1 MTFAYVAV
9 PSDRDPSD
17 RDPSDRDLVLAV
29 DDNEQNLQLLEEYL
43 STWGYDVALARNGRE
58 ALQLYPRINASVIV
72 LDVMMPVMDGYE
84 ACGLIKGQAE
94 GRTIPIL
101 MLTALTGTEDKIKAL
116 ECGADDFL
124 NKPINKDELRTRI
137 RSLIRIRNLRKELD
151 SSENI
156 IMTLTNAL
164 GNKDPRSGG
173 HVQRVA
179 AYASRLCDK
188 LGMSR
193 DEREIIVKGA
203 LLHDVGMIGVPDAL
217 LSKRVLTDEERTL
230 VAGHTRL
237 GASILEPM
245 KTFRPF
251 VPIVRWHHERKDGHG
266 YPDHLSGDAIPLEA
280 QIVAIA
286 NRYDEIRHDDDLSEA
301 NALAGLR
308 AEARDG
314 AFDAELLSFFA
325 AALDEETPAPATSR
339 HMRPR
344 LIPPARVL
352 CVDDNQA
359 NRDLVAA
366 SVAGAGFLVSFA
378 ENGAEAVEIID
389 SEDIDVVLLDLLMP
403 VQDGDETLRLLRADP
418 RHEFLPVIILTAHRG
433 GGMRQEAIVAGADDF
448 IAYPLNRLELITRI
462 QSLLRIKDYHADLEQ
477 THSVICALA
486 LALEAK
492 DQYTR
497 GHSQRVGDLSR
508 NFALHLGLGDA
519 AGDRVRIAGLL
530 HDIGKIAV
538 PESLLNK
545 QGPLTR
551 EEFLRVIDH
560 PVIGE
565 EMVRPL
571 QTLSPIL
578 RMIRHHHE
586 RYDGRGYPDGLRG
599 DAIPLEVR
607 LISIVDA
614 YDALTSHRSYRPAP
628 LSHTAALE
636 TLRRE
641 AAGGKWD
648 PAMVDQFTTMLGT
661 APPDWEAITAQAVP
675 SLYSL

>member
-1 MTFAYVAV
+1 MVIPDAAA
-9 PSDRDPSD
+9 PSDRDT
-17 RDPSDRDLVLAV
+17 VLAV

-43 STWGYDVALARNGRE
+43 STWGYDVVLARDGRE
-58 ALQLYPRINASVIV
+58 ALELFPRINPAVIV

-84 ACGLIKGQAE
+84 ACGFIKETAI

-137 RSLIRIRNLRKELD
+137 RSLARIRGLRKELD

-179 AYASRLCDK
+179 SYAERLCEK

-193 DEREIIVKGA
+193 EEREIVMKGA
-203 LLHDVGMIGVPDAL
+203 LLHDVGMIGVPD
-217 LSKRVLTDEERTL
+217 VLIAKQTLTIEEAAI
-230 VAGHTRL
+230 VADHTRI

-245 KTFRPF
+245 TTFRPF
-251 VPIVRWHHERKDGHG
+251 VPMVRWHHERKDGRG
-266 YPDHLSGDAIPLEA
+266 YPDRLAGDAIPLEA
-280 QIVAIA
+280 QIVGIA
-286 NRYDEIRHDDDLSEA
+286 NRFDEIRHDDDLAESEA
-301 NALAGLR
+301 LDRLR

-314 AFDAELLSFFA
+314 AFDTELTSFFA
-325 AALDEETPAPATSR
+325 AAVDEAHPAPATSR

-344 LIPPARVL
+344 PAPPARVL
-352 CVDDNQA
+352 CVDDNPI
-359 NRDLVAA
+359 NRELVAA
-366 SVAGAGFLVSFA
+366 SVGSAGFHVSFA
-378 ENGAEAVEIID
+378 ENGAEAVDIID
-389 SEDIDVVLLDLLMP
+389 RDGIDIVLLDLLMP
-403 VQDGDETLRLLRADP
+403 VQDGAETLRLLRADP
-418 RHEFLPVIILTAHRG
+418 RHLFLPVIVLTAHG
-433 GGMRQEAIVAGADDF
+433 GNSMRQDAIIGGADDF

-462 QSLLRIKDYHADLEQ
+462 RSLLRIKDFHADLEQ
-477 THSVICALA
+477 TYSVICALA

-508 NFALHLGLGDA
+508 SFALHLGLSEA
-519 AGDRVRIAGLL
+519 AGERVRVAGLL

-571 QTLSPIL
+571 LTMSAVLQL
-578 RMIRHHHE
+578 IRHHHE

-599 DAIPLEVR
+599 DAIPYEVR
-607 LISIVDA
+607 LLSIVDA

-628 LSHTAALE
+628 LTHTAALE

-648 PAMVDQFTTMLGT
+648 PVMVDKFVQMLG
-661 APPDWEAITAQAVP
+661 ANPPDWEAITQSVP
-675 SLYSL
+675 SLYPS

>member
-1 MTFAYVAV
+1 MAIAEVAHPTNRN
-9 PSDRDPSD
+9 PSDRDI
-17 RDPSDRDLVLAV
+17 VLAV

-43 STWGYDVALARNGRE
+43 STWGYDVMLARDGRE
-58 ALQLYPRINASVIV
+58 ALQRYPDINPSVII

-84 ACGLIKGQAE
+84 ACSCIKAEQA

-137 RSLIRIRNLRKELD
+137 RSLVRIRNLRKELD

-156 IMTLTNAL
+156 ILTLTNAL

-179 AYASRLCDK
+179 AYSALLCDK
-188 LGMSR
+188 LGMSP

-203 LLHDVGMIGVPDAL
+203 SLHDVGMIGVPDAL
-217 LSKRVLTDEERTL
+217 LAKRLLTDEERAQ
-230 VAGHTRL
+230 VAEHTRI

-251 VPIVRWHHERKDGHG
+251 VPIVRWHHERVDGRG
-266 YPDHLSGDAIPLEA
+266 YPDGLTGKAIPLEA
-280 QIVAIA
+280 QIVGIA
-286 NRYDEIRHDDDLSEA
+286 NRYDEIRHDDDL
-301 NALAGLR
+301 LQ
-308 AEARDG
+308 AEALTRLRTEAREG
-314 AFDAELLSFFA
+314 AFDVELTSFFA
-325 AALDEETPAPATSR
+325 AALDEATPAPVTSR
-339 HMRPR
+339 HMRPKAA
-344 LIPPARVL
+344 PPAHVL
-352 CVDDNQA
+352 CVDDNPV
-359 NRDLVAA
+359 NRDLVAVSLA
-366 SVAGAGFLVSFA
+366 DAGFRVSFA

-389 SEDIDVVLLDLLMP
+389 RDGIDVVLLDLLMP

-418 RHEFLPVIILTAHRG
+418 RHEFLPVIVLTAQRG
-433 GGMRQEAIVAGADDF
+433 GSMRQEAIVAGADDF

-462 QSLLRIKDYHADLEQ
+462 RSLLRIKDYHADLEQ
-477 THSVICALA
+477 THNVICALA

-497 GHSQRVGDLSR
+497 GHSQRVGDLARS
-508 NFALHLGLGDA
+508 FALHLGLGEA
-519 AGDRVRIAGLL
+519 VGDRVRIAGLL

-571 QTLSPIL
+571 LTLSAVL

-586 RYDGRGYPDGLRG
+586 RYDGRGYPDSLRG
-599 DAIPLEVR
+599 ETIPYEVR
-607 LISIVDA
+607 LLSIVDA

-648 PAMVDQFTTMLGT
+648 PVMVDQFTTMMGT
-661 APPDWEAITAQAVP
+661 DPPDWEAITQAVP

>member
-1 MTFAYVAV
+1 MVIPDMAV
-9 PSDRDPSD
+9 PSDRDI
-17 RDPSDRDLVLAV
+17 VLAV

-43 STWGYDVALARNGRE
+43 STWGYDVVLARDGRE
-58 ALQLYPRINASVIV
+58 ALELFPRINPAVIV

-84 ACGLIKGQAE
+84 ACGFIKE
-94 GRTIPIL
+94 TNIGRTIPIL

-137 RSLIRIRNLRKELD
+137 RSLARIRNLRNELD

-156 IMTLTNAL
+156 ILTLTNAL
-164 GNKDPRSGG
+164 GNKDPRSRG

-179 AYASRLCDK
+179 DYAGRLCEK
-188 LGMSR
+188 LGMSPA
-193 DEREIIVKGA
+193 EREIVAKGA
-203 LLHDVGMIGVPDAL
+203 LLHDVGMIGVPDML
-217 LSKRVLTDEERTL
+217 LANRTL
-230 VAGHTRL
+230 TIEEAALVAEHARI

-251 VPIVRWHHERKDGHG
+251 VPIVRWHHERKDGRG
-266 YPDHLSGDAIPLEA
+266 YPDGLDGDAIPIEA
-280 QIVAIA
+280 QIVGIA
-286 NRYDEIRHDDDLSEA
+286 NRFDEIQHDDDLSA
-301 NALAGLR
+301 SDALARLR

-314 AFDAELLSFFA
+314 AFDGELMSFFA
-325 AALDEETPAPATSR
+325 AALDETHPAPVTSR

-344 LIPPARVL
+344 PAPAARVL
-352 CVDDNQA
+352 CVDDNPM
-359 NRDLVAA
+359 NRELVAA
-366 SVAGAGFLVSFA
+366 SVAGAGFQVSFA

-389 SEDIDVVLLDLLMP
+389 HDGIDIVLLDLLMP
-403 VQDGDETLRLLRADP
+403 VQDGAETLRLLRADP
-418 RHEFLPVIILTAHRG
+418 RHLFLPIIVLTAHG
-433 GGMRQEAIVAGADDF
+433 GGSMRQEAIVAGADDF
-448 IAYPLNRLELITRI
+448 IAYPLNRVELITRI
-462 QSLLRIKDYHADLEQ
+462 RSLLRIKDFHADLEQ
-477 THSVICALA
+477 TYSVICALA

-508 NFALHLGLGDA
+508 TFALHLGLGDA
-519 AGDRVRIAGLL
+519 AGERVRVAGLL

-571 QTLSPIL
+571 LTMSGVLQL
-578 RMIRHHHE
+578 IRHHHE
-586 RYDGRGYPDGLRG
+586 RYDGRGYPDGLSG
-599 DAIPLEVR
+599 DAIPAEVR
-607 LISIVDA
+607 LLSIVDA

-648 PAMVDQFTTMLGT
+648 PVMVDQFVRMLG
-661 APPDWEAITAQAVP
+661 ANPPDWEAITQSVP
-675 SLYSL
+675 SLYPS

>member
-1 MTFAYVAV
+1 MAIAEVTA
-9 PSDRDPSD
+9 PPGRDPSIKD
-17 RDPSDRDLVLAV
+17 RVLAV

-43 STWGYDVALARNGRE
+43 STWGYDVALAHDGRE
-58 ALQLYPRINASVIV
+58 ALQLYPEINPSVIV
-72 LDVMMPVMDGYE
+72 LDVMMPVMDGYQ
-84 ACGLIKGQAE
+84 ACGLIKGE
-94 GRTIPIL
+94 PVGRTIPIL

-137 RSLIRIRNLRKELD
+137 RSLVRIRNLRKELD

-173 HVQRVA
+173 HVQRA
-179 AYASRLCDK
+179 AGYAARLCDK

-193 DEREIIVKGA
+193 DERETIVKGA

-217 LSKRVLTDEERTL
+217 LAKAELTEAEKAV
-230 VAGHTRL
+230 VAEHTRI
-237 GASILEPM
+237 GATILEPM

-251 VPIVRWHHERKDGHG
+251 VPIVRWHHERIDGRG
-266 YPDHLSGDAIPLEA
+266 YPDGLLGDDIPLEA

-286 NRYDEIRHDDDLSEA
+286 NRYDEIHHDDDLPEA
-301 NALAGLR
+301 AAITVLR
-308 AEARDG
+308 HEAQDG
-314 AFDAELLSFFA
+314 AFDAGLISFFA
-325 AALDEETPAPATSR
+325 AALDDETSAPATSR
-339 HMRPR
+339 HIRPR
-344 LIPPARVL
+344 TAPPAHVL
-352 CVDDNQA
+352 CVDDNPV
-359 NRDLVAA
+359 NRDLVGA
-366 SVAGAGFLVSFA
+366 SLTGSGFRVSFA
-378 ENGAEAVEIID
+378 ENGAEAVTIID
-389 SEDIDVVLLDLLMP
+389 NDGIDVVLLDLLMP
-403 VQDGDETLRLLRADP
+403 IQDGGETLRLLRADP
-418 RHEFLPVIILTAHRG
+418 RHEFLPIIVLTAHRSG
-433 GGMRQEAIVAGADDF
+433 TMRQEAIVAGADDF

-462 QSLLRIKDYHADLEQ
+462 RSLLRIKDYHVDLEQ
-477 THSVICALA
+477 THSVICTLA

-508 NFALHLGLGDA
+508 TFAQFIGLGAA

-538 PESLLNK
+538 PEALLNK

-571 QTLSPIL
+571 NTLAAVLAI
-578 RMIRHHHE
+578 IRHHHE

-599 DAIPLEVR
+599 DDIPQEVR
-607 LISIVDA
+607 LLSIVDA

-628 LSHTAALE
+628 LTHTAALE

-648 PAMVDQFTTMLGT
+648 PLMVDQFTTMLGT
-661 APPDWEAITAQAVP
+661 EPPNWEAITLAVP

>member
-1 MTFAYVAV
+1 MVTPETAV
-9 PSDRDPSD
+9 PSDRDI
-17 RDPSDRDLVLAV
+17 VLAV

-43 STWGYDVALARNGRE
+43 STWGYDVVLARDGRE
-58 ALQLYPRINASVIV
+58 ALDLFPRINPAVIV

-84 ACGLIKGQAE
+84 ACGFIKDDAF

-137 RSLIRIRNLRKELD
+137 RSLARIRNLRKELD

-179 AYASRLCDK
+179 EYASRLCEK

-193 DEREIIVKGA
+193 EECETVTKGA
-203 LLHDVGMIGVPDAL
+203 LLHDLGKIGVPDML
-217 LSKRVLTDEERTL
+217 LAKATLTDEEAAV
-230 VAGHTRL
+230 VAAHTRI

-251 VPIVRWHHERKDGHG
+251 VPIVRWHHERKDGSG
-266 YPDHLSGDAIPLEA
+266 YPDGLAGDAIPIEA

-286 NRYDEIRHDDDLSEA
+286 DRYDDIHHDDGLPEPE
-301 NALAGLR
+301 ALARLQG
-308 AEARDG
+308 EARDG
-314 AFDAELLSFFA
+314 AFDPELTSFFA
-325 AALDEETPAPATSR
+325 AALDDAAPAPTPSR

-344 LIPPARVL
+344 PAPAAHVL
-352 CVDDNQA
+352 CVDDNPI
-359 NRDLVAA
+359 NRELVAA
-366 SVAGAGFLVSFA
+366 SVGGAGFQVSFA

-389 SEDIDVVLLDLLMP
+389 REGIDIVLLDLLMP
-403 VQDGDETLRLLRADP
+403 VQDGAETLRLLRADP
-418 RHEFLPVIILTAHRG
+418 RHLFLPIIVLTAHG
-433 GGMRQEAIVAGADDF
+433 GSSMRQDAIVGGADDF
-448 IAYPLNRLELITRI
+448 IAYPLNRVELITRI
-462 QSLLRIKDYHADLEQ
+462 RSLLRIKDFHADLEQ
-477 THSVICALA
+477 TYSVICALA

-492 DQYTR
+492 DHYTR

-508 NFALHLGLGDA
+508 TFALHLGLGDA
-519 AGDRVRIAGLL
+519 AGDRVRVAGLL

-571 QTLSPIL
+571 QTLSAVL

-586 RYDGRGYPDGLRG
+586 RYDGRGYPDGLTG
-599 DAIPLEVR
+599 DAIPHEVR
-607 LISIVDA
+607 LLSIVDA

-628 LSHTAALE
+628 LSHTAAVE

-648 PAMVDQFTTMLGT
+648 PVMVDQFAGMLG
-661 APPDWEAITAQAVP
+661 ANPPNWEAIAQPVP
-675 SLYSL
+675 SLYSS

>member
-1 MTFAYVAV
+1 MAIAEEAV
-9 PSDRDPSD
+9 PSGNAPPDRDI
-17 RDPSDRDLVLAV
+17 VLAV

-43 STWGYDVALARNGRE
+43 STWGYDIVLARDGRE
-58 ALQLYPRINASVIV
+58 ALELYPRINPSVIV

-84 ACGLIKGQAE
+84 ACAFIKAE
-94 GRTIPIL
+94 KIGRTIPIL

-124 NKPINKDELRTRI
+124 NKPINKDELRSRI
-137 RSLIRIRNLRKELD
+137 RSLVRIRNLRKELD

-156 IMTLTNAL
+156 IMTLNNAL
-164 GNKDPRSGG
+164 SNKDPRSGG

-179 AYASRLCDK
+179 AYAARLCDK

-193 DEREIIVKGA
+193 EEREIIVKGA
-203 LLHDVGMIGVPDAL
+203 MLHDVGMIGVPDAL
-217 LSKRVLTDEERTL
+217 LAKSVLTDEERAL
-230 VAGHTRL
+230 VAEHTRI
-237 GASILEPM
+237 GASILDPM

-251 VPIVRWHHERKDGHG
+251 VPIVRWHHERIDGRG
-266 YPDHLSGDAIPLEA
+266 YPDALAGEAIPLEA
-280 QIVAIA
+280 RIVAIA
-286 NRYDEIRHDDDLSEA
+286 NRYDEIRHDDDLPDAEA
-301 NALAGLR
+301 LSRLR

-314 AFDAELLSFFA
+314 AWDAELTAFFA
-325 AALDEETPAPATSR
+325 AALGETTPAPVTSR
-339 HMRPR
+339 HIRPKGS
-344 LIPPARVL
+344 PPARVL
-352 CVDDNQA
+352 CVDDNPV
-359 NRDLVAA
+359 NRDLIAA
-366 SVAGAGFLVSFA
+366 SLAGAGFRVSFA
-378 ENGAEAVEIID
+378 ENGAEAVESID
-389 SEDIDVVLLDLLMP
+389 NDGIDVVLLDLLMP
-403 VQDGDETLRLLRADP
+403 VMDGDETLRLLRADP
-418 RHEFLPVIILTAHRG
+418 RHQFLPVIVVTAHQG
-433 GGMRQEAIVAGADDF
+433 GTMRQEVIVAGADDF

-462 QSLLRIKDYHADLEQ
+462 RSLLRIKDYHADLEQ

-497 GHSQRVGDLSR
+497 GHSQRVGDLAR
-508 NFALHLGLGDA
+508 NFTIFLGLGDA

-571 QTLSPIL
+571 NTLAGIL
-578 RMIRHHHE
+578 RIIRHHHE

-599 DAIPLEVR
+599 EAIPYEVR
-607 LISIVDA
+607 LLSIVDA

-648 PAMVDQFTTMLGT
+648 PVMVDQFVAMLGT
-661 APPDWEAITAQAVP
+661 NPPDWEAITLGVP